1 MKSAIIFG
9 ASGQDG
15 YLLNN
20 ILINNKVIT
29 HLVSRNNSPIKG
41 DISNYDFVSKLI
53 KSVKPDYI
61 FHFAATS
68 NVSHEFLFE
77 NHSSISLGTI
87 NILESVKTYSK
98 ESKVFIAGSAE
109 QFENNGEPIN
119 ESSPFKANSSY
130 SAERIYSTHISRY
143 FRGKYNVQVYLG
155 FFFHHDSPF
164 RSNNHLNQRII
175 NFVKDLS
182 LESNSKFRIGDYTIQ
197 KEFNY
202 SEDFMEAVWLLINQ
216 NDIYEVVIGSGKP
229 YPISDWLEL
238 AFAKRNLDWK
248 EWIELDKEYNKPYD
262 KLYSDPSLMKSLGWN
277 PKLDKIDLL
286 NLMY

>member
-15 YLLNN
+15 YLLND
-20 ILINNKVIT
+20 ILINNKVTT

-41 DISNYDFVSKLI
+41 DVSNYDFVCSLI
-53 KSVKPDYI
+53 NSIKPDYI

-77 NHSSISLGTI
+77 NHSSISLGAI

-119 ESSPFKANSSY
+119 EFTPFKANSTY
-130 SAERIYSTHISRY
+130 SAERIYATHISRY
-143 FRGKYNVQVYLG
+143 FREKHNVQVYLG

-182 LESNSKFRIGDYTIQ
+182 VESKNKFRIGDYNIQ

-202 SEDFMEAVWLLINQ
+202 SGDFMEAVWLLINQ
-216 NDIYEVVIGSGKP
+216 NNIYEVVIGSGKP

-238 AFAKRNLDWK
+238 AFAKRNLDWRN
-248 EWIELDKEYNKPYD
+248 WIEVDKEFQKPYE
-262 KLYSDPSLMKSLGWN
+262 KLFSDPSLMKSLGWE
-277 PKLDKIDLL
+277 PKTGLGELL

>member
-15 YLLNN
+15 RILNN
-20 ILINNKVIT
+20 ILLNKKVIT
-29 HLVSRNNSPIKG
+29 HKVSRNNSPIQG
-41 DISNYDFVSKLI
+41 DVSNYDFVSHLI
-53 KSVKPDYI
+53 KSIKPDYI

-87 NILESVKTYSK
+87 NILESVKKYSK
-98 ESKVFIAGSAE
+98 ESKVFISGSAE
-109 QFENNGEPIN
+109 QFENSGEPIN
-119 ESSPFKANSSY
+119 EFTPFKANSTY
-130 SAERIYSTHISRY
+130 SSERIYATHISRY
-143 FRGKYNVQVYLG
+143 FREKHNVQVYLG

-182 LESNSKFRIGDYTIQ
+182 LDSDSKFQIGDFNIK

-202 SEDFMEAVWLLINQ
+202 SGDFMDAVWLLINQ
-216 NDIYEVVIGSGKP
+216 NSIYEVVIGSGKP
-229 YPISDWLEL
+229 YAISDWLEL
-238 AFAKRNLDWK
+238 AFEKRNLDWRD
-248 EWIELDKEYNKPYD
+248 WIELDNDYQKPYER
-262 KLYSDPSLMKSLGWN
+262 LFSDPSLIKSLGWE
-277 PKLDKIDLL
+277 PKTTIGELL

>member
-20 ILINNKVIT
+20 ILINYKVTT

-41 DISNYDFVSKLI
+41 DVSNYDFVSNLI
-53 KSVKPDYI
+53 NSVKPDYI

-77 NHSSISLGTI
+77 NHSSISLGSI

-109 QFENNGEPIN
+109 QFENNGKPIN
-119 ESSPFKANSSY
+119 EFTPFKANSTY

-143 FRGKYNVQVYLG
+143 FREKYNVQVYLG

-182 LESNSKFRIGDYTIQ
+182 VESKIKFRIGDYNIQ

-202 SEDFMEAVWLLINQ
+202 SGDFMEAVWLLINQ
-216 NDIYEVVIGSGKP
+216 NRIYEVVIGSGKP

-238 AFAKRNLDWK
+238 AFAKRNLDWRD
-248 EWIELDKEYNKPYD
+248 WIEVDKEFQKPYK
-262 KLYSDPSLMKSLGWN
+262 KLFSDPSLMKSLGWE
-277 PKLDKIDLL
+277 PKTGVGELL

>member
-9 ASGQDG
+9 AFGQDG

-20 ILINNKVIT
+20 ILINNKVKT

-41 DISNYDFVSKLI
+41 DVSNYDFVSNLI
-53 KSVKPDYI
+53 NSIKPDYI

-68 NVSHEFLFE
+68 SVSHEFLFE

-109 QFENNGEPIN
+109 QFENIGEPIN
-119 ESSPFKANSSY
+119 EFTPFKANSSY
-130 SAERIYSTHISRY
+130 SAERIYSSHISRY
-143 FRGKYNVQVYLG
+143 FREKHSVQVYNG
-155 FFFHHDSPF
+155 YFFHHDSPF

-175 NFVKDLS
+175 NFAKDLS
-182 LESNSKFRIGDYTIQ
+182 VESKVKFRIGDYNIQ

-202 SEDFMEAVWLLINQ
+202 SGDFMEAVWLLINQ
-216 NDIYEVVIGSGKP
+216 DIVYEVVIGSGKP

-238 AFAKRNLDWK
+238 AFAKRNLDWRD
-248 EWIELDKEYNKPYD
+248 WIEVDEEFQKPYK
-262 KLYSDPSLMKSLGWN
+262 KLFSDPSLMKSLGWES
-277 PKLDKIDLL
+277 KTDIGELL